1 MKEVTMEVPVALQHL
16 INANNK
22 LLKEYQSLLLRQID
36 DANIQMMQ
44 ILRLDPSN
52 GWRLD
57 LERMVYVRTEE
68 ETEQDNS
75 VTD

>member
-1 MKEVTMEVPVALQHL
+1 MEVPVALQHL